1 MKSMLLL
8 ANSDDMY
15 SVAQEAVAHTGADVE
30 VVLTI
35 TYEETRRL
43 AEEYERNGCRLIIA
57 RGARARALRESGIS
71 IPVTSIPFTGNN
83 IVSLLMQAAAD
94 WGEFA
99 VTGNP
104 TMIQM
109 TRELERPIGAKIHY
123 HEIYRWD
130 DFNSVMP
137 QLRKEG
143 IKAVVGG
150 YDSSRAARAN
160 GLHDYCIK
168 TSEFEI
174 VNAIMEAKNLL
185 AALERDRHWDSL
197 FRATLDTISD
207 GIIVVD
213 KNGSVTHANR
223 RANKLISNDGKFITI
238 PPRELKMPL
247 DKAMQKGEAI
257 YDELIE
263 YNDHKL
269 TASFLPLGDE
279 DDNMVISVQ
288 EVEHIHK
295 IERKV
300 RQKLANKGL
309 VAKNSFDMLY
319 ANGPALQEAVRTA
332 KQYAV
337 VDSSVL
343 ISGET
348 GTGKEMFAQSIH
360 NFSSRRDEAFVAV
373 NCATIASNLLESE
386 LFGYVE
392 GAFTGAKRGG
402 KIGLF
407 ELAHKGTIFLDEI
420 GETSLDMQA
429 RLLRVLEEHEIMRV
443 GDDKVIP
450 VDIRVIAASNRN
462 LEEMVAEG
470 KFRSDFYY
478 RLDVLALHLPP
489 LRECKENIA
498 PLIRHFNNRYSDR
511 HGKHRLDF
519 TEESLTVFEN
529 YSWPGNVRELKN
541 VIERL
546 VVTNGGDVVDENAA
560 RSALHIKK
568 EDVIKS
574 VQDRSAQ
581 GLMNAAEMELIKNVL
596 KECGGNKTAAAKKLG
611 ISRPTLHRKL
621 KLMEECDEA

>member
-15 SVAQEAVAHTGADVE
+15 SVAQEAIAHTGADIE
-30 VVLTI
+30 VKLTH
-35 TYEETRRL
+35 TYEETSKL
-43 AEEYERNGCRLIIA
+43 AAEYERGGCRIIIA
-57 RGARARALRESGIS
+57 RGAHARALRESNIK
-71 IPVTSIPFTGNN
+71 IPVTNIPFTGNN
-83 IVSLLMQAAAD
+83 IVSLLMQASKD

-99 VTGNP
+99 VVGNP

-238 PPRELKMPL
+238 PPKELKMPL

-309 VAKNSFDMLY
+309 VAKNSFDILY

-420 GETSLDMQA
+420 GETSLEMQA

-450 VDIRVIAASNRN
+450 VDIRVIAATNRD
-462 LEEMVAEG
+462 LQQMVQEG

-511 HGKHRLDF
+511 HGKRRLDF

-574 VQDRSAQ
+574 VQDSSAQ

-621 KLMEECDEA
+621 KLMEEGNEA

>member
-15 SVAQEAVAHTGADVE
+15 SVALEAIAHTGADIE
-30 VVLTI
+30 VALTH
-35 TYEETRRL
+35 TYEETSQL
-43 AEEYERNGCRLIIA
+43 AEKYERQGCRLIIA
-57 RGARARALRESGIS
+57 RGAHARALRESNIK

-83 IVSLLMQAAAD
+83 IVSLLMQAAKD

-99 VTGNP
+99 VIGNP
-104 TMIQM
+104 TMIQL

-123 HEIYRWD
+123 HEIYRWE
-130 DFNSVMP
+130 DFNSLMP
-137 QLRKEG
+137 QLRKAG

-160 GLHDYCIK
+160 GMHDYCIK
-168 TSEFEI
+168 TSEYEI
-174 VNAIMEAKNLL
+174 VTAIVEAKNLM

-213 KNGSVTHANR
+213 KNGAVTHTNR
-223 RANKLISNDGKFITI
+223 RANKLIYNGSRDYA
-238 PPRELKMPL
+238 PPRELRIPL
-247 DKAMQKGEAI
+247 EKAMQKGEPV

-269 TASFLPLGDE
+269 NASFLPLRDE
-279 DDNMVISVQ
+279 DNNMVISVQ

-295 IERKV
+295 MERKV

-309 VAKNSFDMLY
+309 VAKNSFDTLY
-319 ANGPALQEAVRTA
+319 ANGRQLQEAVRTA

-360 NFSSRRDEAFVAV
+360 NYSSRRDEAFVAI

-450 VDIRVIAASNRN
+450 VDIRVIAASNRD
-462 LEEMVAEG
+462 LQQMVAEG

-489 LRECKENIA
+489 LRECKENIV
-498 PLIRHFNNRYSDR
+498 PLIKHFNNKYSER
-511 HGKHRLDF
+511 HGKHSLDF
-519 TEESLTVFEN
+519 TAESLGVFES
-529 YSWPGNVRELKN
+529 YAWPGNVRELKN

-546 VVTNGGDVVDENAA
+546 VVTNGGDLVDADAA
-560 RSALHIKK
+560 RTALHIKK
-568 EDVIKS
+568 ESIPKLSHEDLG
-574 VQDRSAQ
+574 Q
-581 GLMNAAEMELIKNVL
+581 GLMNAAEMELIRDVL
-596 KECGGNKTAAAKKLG
+596 RECGGNKTAAAKKLG

-621 KLMEECDEA
+621 KLMEGVLDA

>member
-1 MKSMLLL
+1 
-8 ANSDDMY
+8 
-15 SVAQEAVAHTGADVE
+15 
-30 VVLTI
+30 
-35 TYEETRRL
+35 
-43 AEEYERNGCRLIIA
+43 
-57 RGARARALRESGIS
+57 
-71 IPVTSIPFTGNN
+71 
-83 IVSLLMQAAAD
+83 
-94 WGEFA
+94 
-99 VTGNP
+99 
-104 TMIQM
+104 
-109 TRELERPIGAKIHY
+109 
-123 HEIYRWD
+123 
-130 DFNSVMP
+130 MP

-150 YDSSRAARAN
+150 YDSARAARAN

-168 TSEFEI
+168 TSEYE
-174 VNAIMEAKNLL
+174 VVTAIMEAKNLL
-185 AALERDRHWDSL
+185 AALERDRRWDSL

-213 KNGSVTHANR
+213 KNGTVTHANR
-223 RANKLISNDGKFITI
+223 RANKLINNEKFITT
-238 PPRELKMPL
+238 PPRELKLPL
-247 DKAMQKGEAI
+247 ERAMQKGEAI

-269 TASFLPLGDE
+269 NASFLPLSDE
-279 DDNMVISVQ
+279 DENMVISVQ

-319 ANGPALQEAVRTA
+319 ANGPQLQEAVRTA

-343 ISGET
+343 ICGET

-360 NFSSRRDEAFVAV
+360 NYSSRRDEAFVAV

-450 VDIRVIAASNRN
+450 VDIRVIAASNRD
-462 LEEMVAEG
+462 LQQMVAEG

-489 LRECKENIA
+489 LRECRENIA
-498 PLIRHFNNRYSDR
+498 PLIKHFNNRYSER
-511 HGKHRLDF
+511 HGKHKLDF
-519 TEESLTVFEN
+519 TPESLAVFES
-529 YSWPGNVRELKN
+529 YPWPGNVRELKN
-541 VIERL
+541 VVERL
-546 VVTNGGDVVDENAA
+546 VVTNRGDVVDDDAA

-568 EDVIKS
+568 EDLVRKPAE
-574 VQDRSAQ
+574 DAPQ
-581 GLMNAAEMELIKNVL
+581 GLMNAAEMELIRDVL
-596 KECGGNKTAAAKKLG
+596 RECGGNKTAAAKKLG

-621 KLMEECDEA
+621 KLMEGGDA